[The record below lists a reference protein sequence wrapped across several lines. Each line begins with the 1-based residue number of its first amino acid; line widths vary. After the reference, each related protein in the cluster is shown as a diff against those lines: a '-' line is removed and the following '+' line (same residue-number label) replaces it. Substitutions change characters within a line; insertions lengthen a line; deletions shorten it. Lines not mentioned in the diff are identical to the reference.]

1 MAALDK
7 FAAACRAAADEFA
20 AATAESLAVAAGA
33 ANFAESLEAACDRLD
48 IAHRDGKVYFLMRIG
63 SFGAATVFDEEW
75 VNFAPNEVPVAVSN
89 IHMNENDFAAILT
102 NYGRI
107 VAGIRYPYDEKRMK
121 QKTYALR
128 KLPNGNG
135 CREPPNCNP
144 IGPIILPSRAVV
156 HAFPEYAK
164 FCFSE
169 LSNRYRWKPNAE
181 TQLFEFITGGSTS
194 VETDY
199 LQATIAKHEAQI
211 TELRTATEAAR
222 AAAEAARVSEL
233 AHKTAEQKL
242 AQQTSENDA
251 MVAARLQDIDVRET
265 QFRADR
271 DGIAERLNRIRQR
284 ENALALQ
291 ESISDAQIRCKL
303 MAEKLTELHD
313 VLDID
318 PVAIRTMAGELRK
331 LANSVITDEVRSQ
344 TAAHRQQNQIPIKTH
359 PLPPTSIGHP
369 RR

>member
-7 FAAACRAAADEFA
+7 FTAACRAAADEFA
-20 AATAESLAVAAGA
+20 AATAESLAIAAGA
-33 ANFAESLEAACDRLD
+33 GSVGNFTESLEAACDRLD
-48 IAHRDGKVYFLMRIG
+48 IVHQDGKVFFVVGLG
-63 SFGAATVFDEEW
+63 SKQFGAER
-75 VNFAPNEVPVAVSN
+75 VNFAPNEIPAAVSDVHYESN
-89 IHMNENDFAAILT
+89 NQFVVILT
-102 NYGRI
+102 TYGRI
-107 VAGIRYPYDEKRMK
+107 IPAVKPPWDGQTK
-121 QKTYALR
+121 QKIYALR
-128 KLPNGNG
+128 QFWNTGRKSPD
-135 CREPPNCNP
+135 CNP

-169 LSNRYRWKPNAE
+169 VRGGHSCWKPNAL

-211 TELRTATEAAR
+211 TELCTATEAAR

-284 ENALALQ
+284 ENALAFQ

-331 LANSVITDEVRSQ
+331 LANSVITDEVRPQ
-344 TAAHRQQNQIPIKTH
+344 TAARQQQNQIPIKTH
-359 PLPPTSIGHP
+359 PLPPTSIGYP